1 MGTPLELLNKRCL
14 QPLLSSSW
22 LSPWDLLLLDILRLS
37 FLQRRRVAQCTRIK
51 VTVAVLRLMSRSAA
65 PPTVNPA
72 ALSVNECS
80 TEYTKDCS
88 YGHCKQVPQE
98 KCHQVPKESC
108 RQVPQQS
115 CKNVPKENCFNEVK
129 KVPRTVCGS
138 SGSS

>member
-1 MGTPLELLNKRCL
+1 MGTPLELKRCL
-14 QPLLSSSW
+14 DPLLSSSW
-22 LSPWDLLLLDILRLS
+22 PSLWGHLLLDILRLS
-37 FLQRRRVAQCTRIK
+37 YLQRRRVAQCTRIK

-65 PPTVNPA
+65 HPTANPA

-88 YGHCKQVPQE
+88 YGHCKQVSQE
-98 KCHQVPKESC
+98 KCRQVPKESC

-115 CKNVPKENCFNEVK
+115 CKNVPRENCFNEVK